1 VKRSSWPEALL
12 LRRLLALFGVAGAV
26 GAAMP
31 VQAMPAPS
39 GQRAS
44 LEARVAEARRHL
56 ASEAQL
62 EDTPA
67 TVAQANTWNN
77 WPNFNN
83 WANWANG

>member
-1 VKRSSWPEALL
+1 
-12 LRRLLALFGVAGAV
+12 
-26 GAAMP
+26 
-31 VQAMPAPS
+31 
-39 GQRAS
+39 
-44 LEARVAEARRHL
+44 VAEARRHL

>member
-1 VKRSSWPEALL
+1 MKRSRWSEARL

-26 GAAMP
+26 GAGMP
-31 VQAMPAPS
+31 VQATPS
-39 GQRAS
+39 VQRTS
-44 LEARVAEARRHL
+44 LEARVAEARKQL
-56 ASEAQL
+56 ASEARA

>member
-1 VKRSSWPEALL
+1 VNRTPSRNASLP
-12 LRRLLALFGVAGAV
+12 RRLLALLGVAGAV

-31 VQAMPAPS
+31 VQALPS
-39 GQRAS
+39 AQRPS
-44 LEARVAEARRHL
+44 LEARVAEARRQL
-56 ASEAQL
+56 ASEARAAGS
-62 EDTPA
+62 PV